1 MRPHDRQQMIPDIRV
16 EARVNGGGDR
26 VSSTPSLVG
35 TPVLLPST
43 IMPMML
49 LKKEKEKLTLDLPYV
64 ITGLMK
70 NKIL

>member
-16 EARVNGGGDR
+16 EARVNSGGDR